1 MMIDKLGYCVIY
13 SEFNVLI
20 PCFIPRLLMGLMGLF
35 TCFLRLAFYDK
46 QLHSLLQQFNFQ
58 NEILQIIQII
68 IRCLASMCHMY

>member
-1 MMIDKLGYCVIY
+1 MIIDKLGYCVIY

-46 QLHSLLQQFNFQ
+46 QLHSLQ
-58 NEILQIIQII
+58 
-68 IRCLASMCHMY
+68 